1 MPINFKYITGVPV
14 VISILVAI
22 YSGINY
28 ASKLTNIIDDN
39 EQQIMML
46 KKDVSD
52 NSKNYSE
59 AREEMFREITNL
71 NNWIG
76 RVEATAKTVEKLIYE
91 TASRAELEA
100 LNNSYYKLNDSIRQM
115 EYDIKAVKDGNY

>member
-52 NSKNYSE
+52 NSKKYSE
-59 AREEMFREITNL
+59 AREEMFRELTNL

-100 LNNSYYKLNDSIRQM
+100 LNDSYYKLNDTIRQL
-115 EYDIKAVKDGNY
+115 EYDIKDIKNGGY

>member
-1 MPINFKYITGVPV
+1 
-14 VISILVAI
+14 
-22 YSGINY
+22 
-28 ASKLTNIIDDN
+28 
-39 EQQIMML
+39 MML

-59 AREEMFREITNL
+59 AREEMFREMTQL

-100 LNNSYYKLNDSIRQM
+100 LNNSYYKLNDSIRQI
-115 EYDIKAVKDGNY
+115 EYDIKSLKDGGY

>member
-28 ASKLTNIIDDN
+28 TSKLTNIIDDN

-46 KKDVSD
+46 KKDVND

-59 AREEMFREITNL
+59 AREEMFREITQL

>member
-39 EQQIMML
+39 EKQIMML

-52 NSKNYSE
+52 NSKKYSE
-59 AREEMFREITNL
+59 AREEMFRELTKL

>member
-1 MPINFKYITGVPV
+1 MPMNFKYITGVPV

-52 NSKNYSE
+52 NSKNYTD
-59 AREEMFREITNL
+59 AREELFREITQL
-71 NNWIG
+71 NTWIG
-76 RVEATAKTVEKLIYE
+76 RIEATAKGIEKIMYS
-91 TASRAELEA
+91 TASESELEA
-100 LNNSYYKLNDSIRQM
+100 LNDSYYKLNDTIRQM
-115 EYDIKAVKDGNY
+115 QYDIKDIKNGGY

>member
-1 MPINFKYITGVPV
+1 MNFKYITGVPV

-28 ASKLTNIIDDN
+28 TSKLTNIIDDN

-46 KKDVSD
+46 KKDVND

-59 AREEMFREITNL
+59 AREEMFREITQL

-100 LNNSYYKLNDSIRQM
+100 LNDSYYKFNDTIRQI
-115 EYDIKAVKDGNY
+115 EYDIKDIKNGGY

>member
-1 MPINFKYITGVPV
+1 MNFKYITGVPV

-52 NSKNYSE
+52 NTKNYTE
-59 AREEMFREITNL
+59 AREELFREITQL
-71 NNWIG
+71 NTWIG
-76 RVEATAKTVEKLIYE
+76 RIEATAKGIEKIMYS
-91 TASRAELEA
+91 TASESELEA
-100 LNNSYYKLNDSIRQM
+100 LNDSYYKLNDTIRQLQ
-115 EYDIKAVKDGNY
+115 YDIKDIKNGGY

>member
-39 EQQIMML
+39 EKQIMML
-46 KKDVSD
+46 KKDVND

-59 AREEMFREITNL
+59 AREEMFREITQL

-100 LNNSYYKLNDSIRQM
+100 LNDSYYKFNDTIRQI
-115 EYDIKAVKDGNY
+115 EYDIKDIKNGGY

>member
-1 MPINFKYITGVPV
+1 MNFKYIAGIPV

-39 EQQIMML
+39 EKQIMML

-52 NSKNYSE
+52 NSKKYSE
-59 AREEMFREITNL
+59 AREEMFRELTQL
-71 NNWIG
+71 NNWLG

-100 LNNSYYKLNDSIRQM
+100 LNDSYYKFNDTIRQL
-115 EYDIKAVKDGNY
+115 EYDIKDLKNGGY

>member
-1 MPINFKYITGVPV
+1 MNFKYIAGIPV
-14 VISILVAI
+14 IISILVAI

-52 NSKNYSE
+52 NSKNYTE
-59 AREEMFREITNL
+59 AREELFRELTQMTT
-71 NNWIG
+71 WVG
-76 RVEATAKTVEKLIYE
+76 RLEATAKAMEKIMYE
-91 TASRAELEA
+91 SASESELQA
-100 LNNSYYKLNDSIRQM
+100 LNDSYYKLNDTIRQLQ
-115 EYDIKAVKDGNY
+115 YDLKDLKDGGY

>member
-39 EQQIMML
+39 EKQIMML
-46 KKDVSD
+46 KKDVND

-100 LNNSYYKLNDSIRQM
+100 LNDSYYKLNDSIRQM

>member
-28 ASKLTNIIDDN
+28 TSKLTNIIDDN

-46 KKDVSD
+46 KKDVND

-59 AREEMFREITNL
+59 AREEMFREITQL

-100 LNNSYYKLNDSIRQM
+100 LNDSYYKFNDTIRQL
-115 EYDIKAVKDGNY
+115 EYDIKDIKNGGY

>member
-52 NSKNYSE
+52 NTKKYSE
-59 AREEMFREITNL
+59 AREEMFRELTNL

-100 LNNSYYKLNDSIRQM
+100 LNDSYYKFNDTIRQI
-115 EYDIKAVKDGNY
+115 EYDIKDIKNGGY

>member
-1 MPINFKYITGVPV
+1 MNFKYIAGIPV
-14 VISILVAI
+14 IISILVAI

-52 NSKNYSE
+52 NTKNYTE
-59 AREEMFREITNL
+59 AREELFREITQL
-71 NNWIG
+71 NTWIG
-76 RVEATAKTVEKLIYE
+76 RIEATAKGIEKIMYS
-91 TASRAELEA
+91 TASESELEA
-100 LNNSYYKLNDSIRQM
+100 LNDSYYKLNDTIRQLQ
-115 EYDIKAVKDGNY
+115 YDLKDLKDGGY

>member
-1 MPINFKYITGVPV
+1 MNFKYIAGIPV
-14 VISILVAI
+14 IISILVAI

-39 EQQIMML
+39 EKQIMML

-52 NSKNYSE
+52 NSKKYSE
-59 AREEMFREITNL
+59 AREEMFRELTQL
-71 NNWIG
+71 NNWLG

-91 TASRAELEA
+91 TASRAA
-100 LNNSYYKLNDSIRQM
+100 LNNSYYKLNDSIRQI
-115 EYDIKAVKDGNY
+115 EYDIKSLKDGGY

>member
-1 MPINFKYITGVPV
+1 MNFKYITGVPV

-46 KKDVSD
+46 KKDVND

-59 AREEMFREITNL
+59 AREEMFREITQL

-100 LNNSYYKLNDSIRQM
+100 LNDSYYKFNDTIRQI
-115 EYDIKAVKDGNY
+115 EYDIKDIKNGGY

>member
-28 ASKLTNIIDDN
+28 TSKLTNIIDDN

-46 KKDVSD
+46 KKDVND

-59 AREEMFREITNL
+59 AREEMFREMTQL
-71 NNWIG
+71 NNWLG

-100 LNNSYYKLNDSIRQM
+100 LNNSYYKLNDSIRQI
-115 EYDIKAVKDGNY
+115 EYDIKSLKDGGY

>member
-1 MPINFKYITGVPV
+1 MIKYIAGVPV
-14 VISILVAI
+14 IISILVAI

-52 NSKNYSE
+52 NSKNYTE
-59 AREEMFREITNL
+59 AREELFREITQL
-71 NNWIG
+71 NTWIG
-76 RVEATAKTVEKLIYE
+76 RIEATAKGIEKIMYS
-91 TASRAELEA
+91 TASESELQA
-100 LNNSYYKLNDSIRQM
+100 LNDSYYKLNDTIRQIQ
-115 EYDIKAVKDGNY
+115 YDIKDIKNGGY

>member
-28 ASKLTNIIDDN
+28 TSKLTNIIDDN

-46 KKDVSD
+46 KKDVND

-59 AREEMFREITNL
+59 AREEMFREITQL

-100 LNNSYYKLNDSIRQM
+100 LNDSYYKFNDTIRQI
-115 EYDIKAVKDGNY
+115 EYDIKDIKNGGY

>member
-1 MPINFKYITGVPV
+1 MNFKYITGVPV

-52 NSKNYSE
+52 NSKKYSE
-59 AREEMFREITNL
+59 AREEMFRELTQL
-71 NNWIG
+71 NNWLG

-100 LNNSYYKLNDSIRQM
+100 LNDSYYKFNDTIRQL
-115 EYDIKAVKDGNY
+115 EYDIKDIKNGGY

>member
-1 MPINFKYITGVPV
+1 MPMNFKYITGVPV

-28 ASKLTNIIDDN
+28 TSKLTNIIDDN

-46 KKDVSD
+46 KKDVND

-59 AREEMFREITNL
+59 AREEMFREITQL

-100 LNNSYYKLNDSIRQM
+100 LNDSYYKFNDTIRQI
-115 EYDIKAVKDGNY
+115 EYDIKDIKNGGY

>member
-1 MPINFKYITGVPV
+1 MNFKYIAGIPV
-14 VISILVAI
+14 IISILVAI

-39 EQQIMML
+39 EKQIMML

-52 NSKNYSE
+52 NSKKYSE
-59 AREEMFREITNL
+59 AREEMFRELTQL
-71 NNWIG
+71 NNWLG

-115 EYDIKAVKDGNY
+115 EYDIKSLKDGGY

>member
-1 MPINFKYITGVPV
+1 MNFKYIAGIPV

-39 EQQIMML
+39 EKQIMML

-52 NSKNYSE
+52 NSKKYSE
-59 AREEMFREITNL
+59 AREEMFRELTNL

-115 EYDIKAVKDGNY
+115 EYDIKSLKDGGY

>member
-1 MPINFKYITGVPV
+1 VSINFKYITGVPV

-28 ASKLTNIIDDN
+28 TSKLTNIIDDN

-46 KKDVSD
+46 KKDVND

-59 AREEMFREITNL
+59 AREEMFREITQL

-100 LNNSYYKLNDSIRQM
+100 LNDSYYKFNDTIRQI
-115 EYDIKAVKDGNY
+115 EYDIKDIKNGGY

>member
-1 MPINFKYITGVPV
+1 MIKYIAGVPV
-14 VISILVAI
+14 IISILVAI

-52 NSKNYSE
+52 NTKNYTE
-59 AREEMFREITNL
+59 AREELFREITQL
-71 NNWIG
+71 NTWIG
-76 RVEATAKTVEKLIYE
+76 RIEATAKGIEKIMYS
-91 TASRAELEA
+91 TASESELEA
-100 LNNSYYKLNDSIRQM
+100 LNDSYYKLNDTIRQM
-115 EYDIKAVKDGNY
+115 QYDIKDIKNGGY

>member
-1 MPINFKYITGVPV
+1 MNFKYIAVVPV
-14 VISILVAI
+14 IISILVAI

-52 NSKNYSE
+52 NTKNYTE
-59 AREEMFREITNL
+59 AREELFREITQL
-71 NNWIG
+71 NTWIG
-76 RVEATAKTVEKLIYE
+76 RIEATAKGIEKIMYS
-91 TASRAELEA
+91 TASESELEA
-100 LNNSYYKLNDSIRQM
+100 LNDSYYKLNDTIRQM
-115 EYDIKAVKDGNY
+115 QYDIKDIKNGGY

>member
-39 EQQIMML
+39 EKQIMML
-46 KKDVSD
+46 KKDVND